1 MESLEIARLAAD
13 ALDSKK
19 GEDISI
25 LDISEISDIADY
37 FVIATGK
44 NPNQMEA
51 LMEAVDE
58 ALGRAGINPGN
69 TEGNKDSS
77 WILMDYSDVIVH
89 IFDAESR
96 SFYDLDRIWKDSK
109 KVI

>member
-25 LDISEISDIADY
+25 LDIREISDIADY
-37 FVIATGK
+37 FVIATGN

-51 LMEAVDE
+51 LMEAADE
-58 ALGRAGINPGN
+58 ALSKAGINPGN

>member
-1 MESLEIARLAAD
+1 MESLEIAKLAAD

-44 NPNQMEA
+44 NTNQMEA
-51 LMEAVDE
+51 LMDAADE
-58 ALGRAGINPGN
+58 ALAKAGINLRN
-69 TEGNKDSS
+69 TEGNKESS